1 MSDRFVYFYFMRSDP
16 EQVRATVPENVSDWH
31 GLALADYLGGPFE
44 DRTGGLI
51 TFRADAA
58 QQAVTDDPFVRKGL
72 IETYWLK
79 RWNPSDTSLR
89 PNRDDAT
96 ASALRT
102 SARAAKGVCPDPLQ

>member
-58 QQAVTDDPFVRKGL
+58 QQAVTD
-72 IETYWLK
+72 
-79 RWNPSDTSLR
+79 S
-89 PNRDDAT
+89 PNRRGAEIWSVVLP
-96 ASALRT
+96 ARLVRSRARSGGSRARFAAAL
-102 SARAAKGVCPDPLQ
+102 GVGRCALMPRMVK

>member
-58 QQAVTDDPFVRKGL
+58 QQAVTD
-72 IETYWLK
+72 
-79 RWNPSDTSLR
+79 S
-89 PNRDDAT
+89 PNRRGAVPR
-96 ASALRT
+96 SGL
-102 SARAAKGVCPDPLQ
+102 